1 MPDISFFLKLIF
13 RSQEFTNTSW
23 LKNIVLRVCACSA
36 CTLSVALSGTHL
48 RFHALLPFPSL
59 LKCFPAHNHRL
70 KRVFT
75 PLKIQNSSVR
85 WCLYLLNVAA
95 ERLLFGHFS
104 WYGLGAV
111 NHQLLL
117 SLLTLHSGA
126 GHNRS
131 TACSFSRSPSPAPP
145 LFNFTLFPRSPSFSL
160 LPPATLSCFLSF
172 LFFLLCVPPLH
183 QFQFH
188 SGLWCGFVC
197 GKGQQFP
204 MHLPGKALQNTY
216 THKTI
221 LTPTWKFEGSEQS
234 VWTNM
239 FSRGVSH
246 LLSMSVHHCQA
257 QKYNNTEIQTTPS
270 CGCVSSTHKLC
281 KLHLW
286 RENTLKGNV
295 SVLKKLP

>member
-1 MPDISFFLKLIF
+1 MPDISFFWLIF
-13 RSQEFTNTSW
+13 RSQEFINTSW

-36 CTLSVALSGTHL
+36 CALSVALSGTHL
-48 RFHALLPFPSL
+48 LFHALLPFPSL

-126 GHNRS
+126 RHNRS
-131 TACSFSRSPSPAPP
+131 TACSFSRSPSPVPL
-145 LFNFTLFPRSPSFSL
+145 LFNFTLLPRSPSFSL
-160 LPPATLSCFLSF
+160 LPPATLSCFFSF
-172 LFFLLCVPPLH
+172 LFFLLCAPPLH

-188 SGLWCGFVC
+188 CGLWCGFVC

-204 MHLPGKALQNTY
+204 MHLPGKALQNT
-216 THKTI
+216 HKAR
-221 LTPTWKFEGSEQS
+221 LTPTWKFAGSEQS

-239 FSRGVSH
+239 FSREVSH
-246 LLSMSVHHCQA
+246 LLSMSVHHCQV

-270 CGCVSSTHKLC
+270 CRCVSIDPKIVQTAFGL
-281 KLHLW
+281 
-286 RENTLKGNV
+286 ENTCV
-295 SVLKKLP
+295 SFEKTSIT